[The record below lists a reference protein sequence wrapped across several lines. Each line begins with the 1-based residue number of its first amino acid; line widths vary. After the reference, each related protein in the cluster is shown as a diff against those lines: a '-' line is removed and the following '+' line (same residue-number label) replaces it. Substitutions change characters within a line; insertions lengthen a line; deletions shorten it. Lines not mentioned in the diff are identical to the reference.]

1 MEEKSTVWETVRLH
15 NSETLD
21 RLQQLVHEG
30 SMRRIVVKQRAR
42 TVAGF
47 PAIGVLVAPIRDSS
61 ILAAIGALIVLIKR
75 LFCRTVWAGYR
86 RPARTSMNV
95 NPG

>member
-1 MEEKSTVWETVRLH
+1 MLMEEKSTVWETVRLH

-61 ILAAIGALIVLIKR
+61 ILAAIGALIVLM
-75 LFCRTVWAGYR
+75 FCRTVWAGYR